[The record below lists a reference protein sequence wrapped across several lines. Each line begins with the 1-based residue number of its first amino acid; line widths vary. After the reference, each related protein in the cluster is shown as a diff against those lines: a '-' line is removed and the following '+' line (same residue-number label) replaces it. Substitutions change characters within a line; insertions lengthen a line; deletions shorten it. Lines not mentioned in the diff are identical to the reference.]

1 MHIPVLLQDV
11 MKVWLTDESGIYIDG
26 TFGRGGH
33 SKVLLGE
40 LSDKA
45 QLLGIDQD
53 LTAVEHAKQT
63 VHDPRFAMEYG
74 SFKDIKAIAEKYGI
88 ANKVSGILLDIGVSS
103 PQLDE
108 AGRGFSFL
116 QDGPL
121 DMRMNQ
127 EQALSAKTWI
137 NAAKEEDMVYVF
149 KTYGEER
156 FAKRIARAICDYRK
170 DKEITR
176 TLQLAEIVAKA
187 NPKWEKHKNPATRV
201 FQAIRIH
208 VNNELEVLER
218 ALQQCLDILKPGG
231 HLVVISFHSL
241 EDRIVKRFFKEQA
254 QGRPLPKGLPVKENF
269 IDRKVKLISKAIKAG
284 EAELD
289 VNPRARSAV
298 LRAVEKLK

>member
-1 MHIPVLLQDV
+1 
-11 MKVWLTDESGIYIDG
+11 
-26 TFGRGGH
+26 
-33 SKVLLGE
+33 
-40 LSDKA
+40 
-45 QLLGIDQD
+45 
-53 LTAVEHAKQT
+53 
-63 VHDPRFAMEYG
+63 
-74 SFKDIKAIAEKYGI
+74 
-88 ANKVSGILLDIGVSS
+88 
-103 PQLDE
+103 
-108 AGRGFSFL
+108 
-116 QDGPL
+116 
-121 DMRMNQ
+121 
-127 EQALSAKTWI
+127 
-137 NAAKEEDMVYVF
+137 
-149 KTYGEER
+149 
-156 FAKRIARAICDYRK
+156 
-170 DKEITR
+170 
-176 TLQLAEIVAKA
+176 LAEIVAKA

>member
-1 MHIPVLLQDV
+1 
-11 MKVWLTDESGIYIDG
+11 
-26 TFGRGGH
+26 
-33 SKVLLGE
+33 
-40 LSDKA
+40 
-45 QLLGIDQD
+45 
-53 LTAVEHAKQT
+53 
-63 VHDPRFAMEYG
+63 
-74 SFKDIKAIAEKYGI
+74 
-88 ANKVSGILLDIGVSS
+88 
-103 PQLDE
+103 
-108 AGRGFSFL
+108 
-116 QDGPL
+116 
-121 DMRMNQ
+121 
-127 EQALSAKTWI
+127 
-137 NAAKEEDMVYVF
+137 VF